1 MPSSDPVSDMIAMI
15 KNGCS
20 RRKRR
25 IEVPHSRLKEGVAAA
40 LKREGFLEDVKVV
53 ADEKLKVRK
62 VMHLFLKYDLDS
74 RQVITNIVRISKP
87 GCRVFKGVSEFGR
100 VLDGLGIQVLST
112 SKGILSDREARR
124 QKVGGEMI
132 CKVW

>member
-1 MPSSDPVSDMIAMI
+1 MPSSDPVADMIAMI

-20 RRKRR
+20 RKKRR
-25 IEVPHSRLKEGVAAA
+25 INVPHSRLKEGVAAV
-40 LKREGFLEDVKVV
+40 LKREGYLEDVKVV
-53 ADEKLKVRK
+53 TDEAMKQRK
-62 VMHLFLKYDLDS
+62 VLHLFLKYDLDS
-74 RQVITNIVRISKP
+74 LQVITNIVRISKP
-87 GCRVFKGVSEFGR
+87 GRRVFKPVLEFGR

-124 QKVGGEMI
+124 QNVGGEMI